1 MAMAERLFSVVIPTC
16 NEGDMLRM
24 TVDSIIERTT
34 YPAFEI
40 VIVDDGSTDGS
51 CDAYRTPGAAD
62 GRTRVV
68 DAGGVGIPRARNL
81 GEEHARGDL
90 VVFLDAHCRVSA
102 NWLDLFAAAL
112 RRRNTAIVGPTFTRL
127 EQAEPKG
134 CGMTWLNHKL
144 EKTWFVPEPTDRPYA
159 VPITPGG
166 CQAFRR
172 DTFQAI
178 GRFDEGFTKFGFQDV
193 EICLRAWLLGYR
205 VMVNPAVEIAH
216 HFRTERNYRVDD
228 SGIVYNFLRLIHTH
242 FDPARVRRCLR
253 AIGAYPDLERE
264 LDRLYASDVFA
275 LRAEM
280 AAARVR
286 DDRWFF
292 ERFVP
297 EETGCELPA
306 LAPGSA

>member
-1 MAMAERLFSVVIPTC
+1 VADRLFSVVIPTC
-16 NEGDMLRM
+16 NEGGMLRM
-24 TVDSIIERTT
+24 TVESITACTT
-34 YPAFEI
+34 YPDFEI

-51 CDAYRTPGAAD
+51 CDAYRAGIGGD
-62 GRTRVV
+62 RIRVV
-68 DAGGVGIPRARNL
+68 DGGGVGIPRARNL
-81 GEEHARGDL
+81 GEEHASGAY

-102 NWLDLFAAAL
+102 NWLDLFAKAL
-112 RRRNTAIVGPTFTRL
+112 RRRDVAIVGPTFTHL
-127 EQAEPKG
+127 EQPEPKG

-144 EKTWFVPEPTDRPYA
+144 EKTWFVPVATDRPYE

-172 DTFQAI
+172 DTFRAI

-205 VMVNPAVEIAH
+205 IMVNPAVEIAH
-216 HFRTERNYRVDD
+216 HFRTERNYQVDD
-228 SGIVYNFLRLIHTH
+228 SAIVYNFLRLIHTH

-253 AIGAYPDLERE
+253 AIGPYPNLERE
-264 LDRLYASDVFA
+264 LDRLYQSNVFE

-286 DDRWFF
+286 DDDWFF
-292 ERFVP
+292 EHFVP
-297 EETGCELPA
+297 EETGYELPA
-306 LAPGSA
+306 LALGSA

>member
-1 MAMAERLFSVVIPTC
+1 VADRLFSVVIPTC

-24 TVDSIIERTT
+24 TVDSITACTT
-34 YPAFEI
+34 YPEFEI

-51 CDAYRTPGAAD
+51 CDAYRAGIAGD
-62 GRTRVV
+62 RTRVV
-68 DAGGVGIPRARNL
+68 DGGGVGIPRARNL
-81 GEEHARGDL
+81 GEEHARGAY

-102 NWLDLFAAAL
+102 NWLDLFALAL
-112 RRRNTAIVGPTFTRL
+112 RRRDTAIVGPTFTRL

-144 EKTWFVPEPTDRPYA
+144 EKTWFVPLPTDKPYE

-172 DTFQAI
+172 DTFRAI

-216 HFRTERNYRVDD
+216 HFRTERNYEVDD

-253 AIGAYPDLERE
+253 AIGPYPNLERE
-264 LDRLYASDVFA
+264 LDRLYESDVFK
-275 LRAEM
+275 LRAEL
-280 AAARVR
+280 ATARVR

-292 ERFVP
+292 RHFVP
-297 EETGCELPA
+297 EETGHELPA
-306 LAPGSA
+306 LALSSG